1 MKTLIIVLIIASFLQ
16 STILPINLVLII
28 LIARSLIRPERANLI
43 LAFSFGLLISH
54 LNLQPL
60 GFQSLTFLIFIQ
72 FTQILSASK
81 VSANPLL
88 IIPLTSFAL
97 SLNLIA
103 TSILESQSIHLI
115 PQVLIEGLLSLP
127 IFYLIRL
134 WEERFIVRKEV
145 KLTTRI

>member
-1 MKTLIIVLIIASFLQ
+1 MKTLVIILTVAAFLQ

-28 LIARSLIRPERANLI
+28 LIARSLIRPQRANLI

-54 LNLQPL
+54 LNLQLL
-60 GFQSLTFLIFIQ
+60 GFQSLTFLILIQ
-72 FTQILSASK
+72 FTQILSTSR

-88 IIPLTSFAL
+88 IIPLSFLSL

-103 TSILESQSIHLI
+103 TSILNYQSIHLM

-127 IFYLIRL
+127 IFYLIKL
-134 WEERFIVRKEV
+134 WEERFIVRKEI
-145 KLTTRI
+145 KLRV